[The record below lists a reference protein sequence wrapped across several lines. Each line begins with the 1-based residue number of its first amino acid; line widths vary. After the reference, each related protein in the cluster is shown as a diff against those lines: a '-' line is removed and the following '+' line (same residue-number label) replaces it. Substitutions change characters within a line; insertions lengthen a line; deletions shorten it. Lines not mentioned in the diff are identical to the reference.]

1 MDRFPAAVLFD
12 LDDTLFD
19 HRHASH
25 AALQAIH
32 AQHAQQADFT
42 AFAQQHAHVLETY
55 HRRFLHGEL
64 TLDEARAARMIELFE
79 AFGYALTPEQSL
91 QIGALYRQH
100 HLANRQLVKGAYELL
115 EALHGRTKLAII
127 TNNSVAEQLEKLR
140 HLGIAHF
147 FEAIIISEDVGF
159 TKPDRR
165 IFELALERLGVAAS
179 QSVMIGD
186 NRAADI
192 EGAHAAGIATVWLNR
207 NFETQALTRF
217 AGHNAVEKPTV
228 IGDCP
233 SMEIAALHPVDN
245 VLDAIQ
251 HSFIKKYFLDER
263 LHLCTTGN
271 TGDLKS
277 MAIV

>member
-1 MDRFPAAVLFD
+1 MNRFPAAVLFD

-32 AQHAQQADFT
+32 AQHAQQTDFT

-64 TLDEARAARMIELFE
+64 TLDEARAARMIKLFE

-115 EALHGRTKLAII
+115 EALRGRVKLAII

-140 HLGIAHF
+140 YLGIAHF
-147 FEAIIISEDVGF
+147 FEAIVISEDVGF

-165 IFELALERLGVAAS
+165 IFELALERLGVSAS
-179 QSVMIGD
+179 QAVMIGD
-186 NRAADI
+186 NWAADI

-207 NFETQALTRF
+207 NLETQALARL
-217 AGHNAVEKPTV
+217 AGHNAVEKRAG
-228 IGDCP
+228 IGD
-233 SMEIAALHPVDN
+233 SVAIEIAALHPARAVMESIHRI
-245 VLDAIQ
+245 LW
-251 HSFIKKYFLDER
+251 
-263 LHLCTTGN
+263 
-271 TGDLKS
+271 
-277 MAIV
+277 